1 MRCPERE
8 SVRSGRDLS
17 DETGSAPVEFV
28 LVGLLLTVLTL
39 GVLQL
44 ALAVYVRNVVHDAAV
59 EGAYHGALADTEPA
73 DGAVRTTRLISAAVG
88 GALDAQVSAV
98 ATDGA
103 AGPGSG
109 HAAAPGRECARNGRG
124 ARRPGIFRPV
134 AGSDA
139 VAGRAAANCTKEG
152 KPCGNI
158 GFRTPS
164 STPG

>member
-8 SVRSGRDLS
+8 SARSGRDLS
-17 DETGSAPVEFV
+17 DDTGSAPVEFV

-103 AGPGSG
+103 AGPEVQVTVVATFPLVGLLGIPSG
-109 HAAAPGRECARNGRG
+109 MEVTAYAPRES
-124 ARRPGIFRPV
+124 F
-134 AGSDA
+134 D
-139 VAGRAAANCTKEG
+139 
-152 KPCGNI
+152 
-158 GFRTPS
+158 
-164 STPG
+164 